1 MGRIIEKVRNGRQN
15 GRPKWHTKKR
25 VTVSRNDKVK

>member
-15 GRPKWHTKKR
+15 GRPKWHTKR